1 MDMEFLRT
9 TFLALLQGFTEFLP
23 ISSSGHII
31 LPKELL
37 GWPDQGLIFDVAVHV
52 GSLLAVLVYFRKDI
66 AVLFSA
72 WLRSC
77 LQQEHSEDSRL
88 AWFVILATIP
98 AGLVG
103 YLFNDFVAQYSRS
116 MLVIGLTSIIFAV
129 LLYLSERVGK
139 QVLDLK
145 KLDLK
150 TSLIIG
156 LFQMMALI
164 PGTSRSGATMTAALF
179 CGLTRQAAA
188 KFSFLLAIPII
199 AAGGLL
205 EGVEMWR
212 VGTAG
217 QWSELL
223 YATLVSALMS
233 YLCIHYFLQL
243 IERVGFLPFVIYRI
257 VMGVML
263 ISIYYF
269 L

>member
-1 MDMEFLRT
+1 MDLGLFRT

-23 ISSSGHII
+23 ISSSGHIL

-52 GSLLAVLVYFRKDI
+52 GSLLAVLLYFRKDI
-66 AVLFSA
+66 ATLFRA

-77 LQQEHSEDSRL
+77 LKQEHSSDSRL

-103 YLFNDFVAQYSRS
+103 FLLNDFVAQYSRS
-116 MLVIGLTSIIFAV
+116 MLVIGITSIVFAA
-129 LLYLSERVGK
+129 LLYLSEQIGR
-139 QVLDLK
+139 QELDLK
-145 KLDLK
+145 KLTLK

-156 LFQMMALI
+156 FFQMMALI

-205 EGVEMWR
+205 EGIEMWQ

-217 QWSELL
+217 QWGDLL
-223 YATLVSALMS
+223 YAMVVSALMS

-243 IERVGFLPFVIYRI
+243 IERVGFLPFVIYRV

-263 ISIYYF
+263 IAVYY
-269 L
+269 LA

>member
-1 MDMEFLRT
+1 MELGFIRA

-23 ISSSGHII
+23 ISSSGHIL

-52 GSLLAVLVYFRKDI
+52 GSLLAVLIYFRQDI
-66 AVLFSA
+66 ALLIKA

-77 LQQEHSEDSRL
+77 FKQEHSSDSKL
-88 AWFVILATIP
+88 AWLVILATIP
-98 AGLVG
+98 AGLLG
-103 YLFNDFVAQYSRS
+103 YLLNDFVAQYSRS
-116 MLVIGLTSIIFAV
+116 MLIIGITSILFAG
-129 LLYLSERVGK
+129 LLYLSERIGK
-139 QVLDLK
+139 QQFDLK
-145 KLDLK
+145 NLSIKS
-150 TSLIIG
+150 SLIIG

-205 EGVEMWR
+205 EGIEMWQ

-217 QWSELL
+217 QWGELL
-223 YATLVSALMS
+223 YALIVSALMS
-233 YLCIHYFLQL
+233 YLCIHYFLRL
-243 IERVGFLPFVIYRI
+243 IERIGFLPFVIYRV
-257 VMGVML
+257 VMGVLL
-263 ISIYYF
+263 IAIYF
-269 L
+269 FV